1 MFTSEEIMCGK
12 GGEASKFVF
21 GRELRGSRS
30 EGRNGSFGTK
40 LENEERRQKERR
52 LDTYMHSHF
61 HLGGFIFGIILS
73 ASIALNIMIMIGK
86 AQNNKRRSLH
96 GSDSHNLIYI

>member
-52 LDTYMHSHF
+52 LDICIPTFTLVDSSLEF
-61 HLGGFIFGIILS
+61 FFQQ
-73 ASIALNIMIMIGK
+73 AL
-86 AQNNKRRSLH
+86 R
-96 GSDSHNLIYI
+96 

>member
-52 LDTYMHSHF
+52 LDMHYQFHF
-61 HLGGFIFGIILS
+61 GGFILGLFLS
-73 ASIALNIMIMIGK
+73 ASIALNIMKMVRK
-86 AQNNKRRSLH
+86 AQNNRRRS
-96 GSDSHNLIYI
+96 

>member
-12 GGEASKFVF
+12 GGEARKFVF

-30 EGRNGSFGTK
+30 ERRNGSFGTK

-52 LDTYMHSHF
+52 LDMHSHF
-61 HLGGFIFGIILS
+61 HLVEFIFGLFS
-73 ASIALNIMIMIGK
+73 ASIALNITIMIGK
-86 AQNNKRRSLH
+86 AQNKNPRS
-96 GSDSHNLIYI
+96 

>member
-52 LDTYMHSHF
+52 LDMHYHF
-61 HLGGFIFGIILS
+61 HFGGFIFGLFLS
-73 ASIALNIMIMIGK
+73 ASIALNIMKMAGK
-86 AQNNKRRSLH
+86 AQNNRRRS
-96 GSDSHNLIYI
+96 

>member
-52 LDTYMHSHF
+52 NAFPLSSWWI
-61 HLGGFIFGIILS
+61 HLWTFS
-73 ASIALNIMIMIGK
+73 VSIALHCVEFND
-86 AQNNKRRSLH
+86 NDWE
-96 GSDSHNLIYI
+96 GSK

>member
-52 LDTYMHSHF
+52 LDMHSHF
-61 HLGGFIFGIILS
+61 HLGGFIFGLFLS

-86 AQNNKRRSLH
+86 AQNNKGQSLD
-96 GSDSHNLIYI
+96 GIDSHNLIYI

>member
-12 GGEASKFVF
+12 GGEARKFVF
-21 GRELRGSRS
+21 GHELRGSRS

-52 LDTYMHSHF
+52 LDRHSHF
-61 HLGGFIFGIILS
+61 HLGGVIFGLLLS
-73 ASIALNIMIMIGK
+73 ASFALNIMIMIGK

-96 GSDSHNLIYI
+96 GSDSHNLICI

>member
-52 LDTYMHSHF
+52 LDRQSHF
-61 HLGGFIFGIILS
+61 HFGGFILGLFLS
-73 ASIALNIMIMIGK
+73 ASIALNIMKMVGK
-86 AQNNKRRSLH
+86 AQNNKRRS
-96 GSDSHNLIYI
+96 

>member
-30 EGRNGSFGTK
+30 ERRNGSFGTK

-52 LDTYMHSHF
+52 LDMHSHF
-61 HLGGFIFGIILS
+61 HLVEFIFGLFFS
-73 ASIALNIMIMIGK
+73 KHCVEYND
-86 AQNNKRRSLH
+86 NDWE
-96 GSDSHNLIYI
+96 GSKQEDTKLTW

>member
-52 LDTYMHSHF
+52 LDICIPTFTLVDSSLELF
-61 HLGGFIFGIILS
+61 FQQ
-73 ASIALNIMIMIGK
+73 AL
-86 AQNNKRRSLH
+86 R
-96 GSDSHNLIYI
+96 

>member
-21 GRELRGSRS
+21 GHELRGSRS

-52 LDTYMHSHF
+52 LDICIPTFTLVDSSLEFFF
-61 HLGGFIFGIILS
+61 H
-73 ASIALNIMIMIGK
+73 NIMIMIGK
-86 AQNNKRRSLH
+86 AQNNKRRILH
-96 GSDSHNLIYI
+96 GSDRHNLIYI